1 MLTDTMKP
9 YTLLRIIG
17 LVMLMLCTLG
27 MAGNTSAAADDKK
40 ERDAQRKLRLMMQS
54 MQQEKAALESEK
66 NSLSEQV
73 KSLNK
78 EVSDLKKNSTNVSRK
93 KDARVGELEKEL
105 LSAKEENLRLSS
117 KLQTTQSSLEDL
129 TGKSQESLRSL
140 QKDFQTSIDQGNT
153 CKSKLQ
159 ESASNVSRQSQLI
172 EMCEKKNMA
181 LYELNIDILDKY
193 KKKGVW
199 SALLQTEPFTQI
211 KKVEMENIIQEYKEK
226 LENQRMEETILD
238 NKK

>member
-1 MLTDTMKP
+1 ML
-9 YTLLRIIG
+9 YA
-17 LVMLMLCTLG
+17 LG
-27 MAGNTSAAADDKK
+27 VAGNVSAAVDDKN

-54 MQQEKAALESEK
+54 MQQEKVVLEGER

-78 EVSDLKKNSTNVSRK
+78 QVDDLKKSSESVSK
-93 KDARVGELEKEL
+93 KKGARVGELEKEL
-105 LSAKEENLRLSS
+105 LSVKEENLSLSS

-129 TGKSQESLRSL
+129 MVKSRESLQSL
-140 QKDFQTSIDQGNT
+140 QKDLQTSVDQGDA

-159 ESASNVSRQSQLI
+159 ESASNVSRQSQSI
-172 EMCEKKNMA
+172 EMCEKKNTA
-181 LYELNIDILDKY
+181 LYELNVEILDRY

-199 SALLQTEPFTQI
+199 SALFQAEPFTQI

-226 LENQRMEETILD
+226 LDSQKVEKRERGFD
-238 NKK
+238 